1 MDRYFT
7 GLFTCVHV
15 LLSASFHSFNY
26 RQILYLFINLFIYLF
41 IYLFFLFI
49 GQSFEGQKG
58 LFGRL
63 CYLTNVLAI
72 FAFDEYP

>member
-1 MDRYFT
+1 MIDI
-7 GLFTCVHV
+7 
-15 LLSASFHSFNY
+15 LLDYLHAFMYCLVPPSIHSIIDKF
-26 RQILYLFINLFIYLF
+26 FIYLF
-41 IYLFFLFI
+41 IYLFI